1 MAIGQWAPAW
11 IFGID
16 YNRSDSDVSDQWV
29 TFELDLFCVRDFFSL
44 SFWEPNQ
51 RNQDYDR
58 TRVQKRK
65 KDDIPT
71 WNSN

>member
-29 TFELDLFCVRDFFSL
+29 TFELDLFCLFFSL
-44 SFWEPNQ
+44 LLREPNKH
-51 RNQDYDR
+51 NEDFDR
-58 TRVQKRK
+58 SWVRYKK